1 MYNSECQLSID
12 EKQPLTNR
20 ITKKKKRFTLGLAT
34 ALIVGLICCL
44 LSYFQFFYTLDQQSN
59 DLLYKGQSNFPSDNS
74 QKIVIVAIDDASL
87 AELGRFSSWPRTI
100 YTELVNNLNRNEA
113 RIIAFDILFSETS
126 PDDEGLA
133 AAIKSAGNVILPYAG
148 TTESNETG
156 EIESIRPLKIFE
168 ESALGIGHAYMIPDD
183 DGVVR
188 KLPILIQQDERYEA
202 SLALTT
208 ISKYLRRTQVYD
220 SQPNGKYII
229 TAGREI
235 PLQDY
240 GMQINYTNNP
250 TSKGFVTVSIVDV
263 LSGKASQDIFKDK
276 IVLVG
281 ITALGFGDTYWTPMG
296 QALSGVEIH
305 AHAMYTILSGR
316 FLKPASSPVMYVSI
330 MLLAFICGLVVLRF
344 QVIWSALST
353 VFLCITYFISA
364 FYFFDRGLLL
374 DIFYPPLSLV
384 LVFVGVTLYNVT
396 LERLEK
402 GEITRT
408 FGRYVSPSVAT
419 KILNT
424 VNEGSLELGGKE
436 CPVTVLFADARN
448 YTGFCEKTGPQLL
461 VSTLNR
467 YLSVIIEAISKH
479 NGIVNKFGGDSIMAV
494 WNAPITCTEHA
505 LSAVRAAVKAQEEI
519 SILQANTPNL
529 PKMEFGIGVNS
540 GVAVVG
546 NMGSLD
552 RLEYSLIGDTVN
564 TAARL
569 SALAPGG
576 RVWIGAKTF
585 EYVINQFEVVPL
597 GHLTLKGKGELV
609 SAYEVSL
616 SIQSISS
623 QSQLWPAKT
632 LKALV

>member
-1 MYNSECQLSID
+1 M
-12 EKQPLTNR
+12 TNR
-20 ITKKKKRFTLGLAT
+20 ITRKRKRFTLGLAT

-44 LSYFQFFYTLDQQSN
+44 LSYFQFFYTLDQQNN
-59 DLLYKGQSNFPSDNS
+59 DLLYRAQESNSPSDIS

-100 YTELVNNLNRNEA
+100 YTELVNTLNKNEA

-148 TTESNETG
+148 TTELNETG
-156 EIESIRPLKIFE
+156 VVESIRPLKIFE

-188 KLPILIQQDERYEA
+188 KLPVLIQQDERYEA

-220 SQPNGKYII
+220 SRPDEKHIVI
-229 TAGREI
+229 AGREI
-235 PLQDY
+235 PLQDH
-240 GMQINYTNNP
+240 GMLINYIDNP
-250 TSKGFVTVSIVDV
+250 SSGGFPTVSFADV
-263 LSGKASQDIFKDK
+263 LNGNYSSDIFKDK

-296 QALSGVEIH
+296 QELSGVEIH

-316 FLKPASSPVMYVSI
+316 FLKPASSTVMYVSI

-353 VFLCITYFISA
+353 VFLCIMYFISA

-384 LVFVGVTLYNVT
+384 LVFVGLTLYNVT

-424 VNEGSLELGGKE
+424 VNEGSLEVGGEE

-467 YLSVIIEAISKH
+467 YLSVIIEAMSKH

-494 WNAPITCTEHA
+494 WNAPINCTEHA

-540 GVAVVG
+540 GVAIVG
-546 NMGSLD
+546 NMGSMD

-585 EYVINQFEVVPL
+585 EYVINQFEMVPL
-597 GHLTLKGKGELV
+597 GPLTLKGKGELV

-616 SIQSISS
+616 SVQSISN
-623 QSQLWPAKT
+623 QSQLAPAKT
-632 LKALV
+632 IKALV